1 MINCK
6 KTQRFKGFTLLELMI
21 AVAVVGI
28 LASIAYPSYI
38 DNISRANRSEGQREL
53 LRLASLQEQY
63 FIDHRAYTTDMTK
76 LGTPADPYIT
86 DSGFYSIDAVVVGV
100 TYTLEATAKSTQ
112 ATNDSS
118 CLTLS
123 VTDTGKKAAT
133 STNCWE

>member
-1 MINCK
+1 MIVSKNK
-6 KTQRFKGFTLLELMI
+6 GRVKGFTLLELMI
-21 AVAVVGI
+21 SVAVVGI

-63 FIDHRAYTTDMTK
+63 FIDHRAYTTDMKK
-76 LGTPADPYIT
+76 LGASADPYIT

-100 TYTLEATAKSTQ
+100 TYTLKATARGTQ

-123 VTDTGKKAAT
+123 VTDSGQKTAT

>member
-1 MINCK
+1 MRVSKNK
-6 KTQRFKGFTLLELMI
+6 RRVKGFTLLELMI
-21 AVAVVGI
+21 SVAVVGI

-63 FIDHRAYTTDMTK
+63 FMKK
-76 LGTPADPYIT
+76 LGASADPYIT

-100 TYTLEATAKSTQ
+100 TYTLKATARGTQ

-123 VTDTGKKAAT
+123 VTDSGQKTAT

>member
-1 MINCK
+1 MRVSKNK
-6 KTQRFKGFTLLELMI
+6 RRVKGFTLLELMI
-21 AVAVVGI
+21 SVAIVGI

-63 FIDHRAYTTDMTK
+63 FIDHRAYTTDMKK
-76 LGTPADPYIT
+76 LGASADPYIT

-100 TYTLEATAKSTQ
+100 TYTLKATARGTQ

-123 VTDTGKKAAT
+123 VTDSGQKTAT